1 MYEKLFSEG
10 KIGKVTT
17 RNRLV
22 MSPMGIGLANL
33 DGTPSDEMIAFY
45 EARAIGGAGL
55 IIPEICRVNDVHGA
69 GLLRQI
75 SLTSDRNIAPMARLV
90 DAIHAQ
96 NSKIFIQL
104 HHPGREGVSALIGGQ
119 SVVSASAIPCK
130 VSKQDTRALETEEV
144 KELVGQFIA
153 AGLRAKKAG
162 ADGVE
167 LHCAHGYLLQ
177 QFLSPYT
184 NKRTDEY
191 GGSFENRAR
200 IVTEIIAGIRK
211 ECGPDFPI
219 GVRLSVEEFLDK
231 TGVTEDYIHIA
242 DGVKLAMYFEQAGID
257 FIDVSVGLYET
268 GSTCVEP
275 ISFPQGWRYELIKA
289 VKDHVKI
296 PVIGVSVIR
305 EPAVAEKFLDDG
317 VEDFVSMGR
326 SWLADE
332 SWGKKVQEGRED
344 ELCKC
349 ISCMRCFESLEQWA
363 GAGIPPEC
371 AINPRMARE
380 KKLGRPERDILG
392 HRAVV
397 IGGGPG
403 GCEAALVL
411 AQRGCTVTLIDDKA
425 ELGGTVLYAKMPPL
439 KERMQWVPDYYRV
452 MLEKYGVEVK
462 LSTTATADMVE
473 AMKPDAVIVAVGG
486 LPIIPEN
493 IPGIKG
499 GNVYTI
505 EDVFSGRADLAGK
518 KTVLVG
524 AGMTGLETAE
534 YLADKGCKVTIVD
547 MLKRAAP
554 KANPTNVAD
563 VCGRLNKYGV
573 EYLFLNALKEV
584 TPEGVVVESVGEDK
598 AQRTIPADAVVL
610 SLGNRPNTAL
620 ADELKAKGID
630 VKVIGNAKKDGMIA
644 PATGGA
650 YRTANRLFTHK
661 AKEPS
666 FLLGMSDLGKFCRRS
681 VMAGQQ
687 GVYMAYLTDPISVA
701 KVLPAPLKPYMMP
714 IVTVSVCRV
723 ANPTFADAYYETI
736 LGVYCTYNGMP
747 GLYPVS
753 ILLGGTGAEMATQ
766 CGRDIGSM
774 PKKLGSQIF
783 IKKDGD
789 DVRATVAR
797 RGVQLLDANLKIGQ
811 TNSLLNDMVFQFP
824 EAGTKGY
831 GSGYYVHYDMLPDEE
846 GSLQFLNGALLS
858 NEIEYDYK
866 AWDPAYVELE
876 LHSSADDP
884 WGSLPI
890 VSVIG
895 GAWCE
900 NDLTVNK
907 LQLLEKVEGQNLL
920 PQTLTARYDRTM
932 FMEQGTL

>member
-1 MYEKLFSEG
+1 MYEQLFSEG
-10 KIGKVTT
+10 HIGKVSI

-22 MSPMGIGLANL
+22 MSPMGIGLADL
-33 DGTPSDEMIAFY
+33 DGSPSEEMIAFY
-45 EARAIGGAGL
+45 AARAIGGAGL
-55 IIPEICRVNDVHGA
+55 IIPEICRVNDIHGA
-69 GLLRQI
+69 GLLRQLA
-75 SLTSDRNIAPMARLV
+75 LTSDRNIAPMAKLC

-96 NSKIFIQL
+96 NSKLFIQL
-104 HHPGREGVSALIGGQ
+104 HHPGREGISALIGGQ

-130 VSKQDTRALETEEV
+130 VSKQDTRELETSEV

-200 IVTEIIAGIRK
+200 MVSEIIAGLRK
-211 ECGPDFPI
+211 ECGEDYPI
-219 GVRLSVEEFLDK
+219 GIRLSVEEFLDK
-231 TGVTEDYIHIA
+231 TGVKDEYIHIQ
-242 DGVKLAMYFEQAGID
+242 DGVKLAMYFEQQGID
-257 FIDVSVGLYET
+257 FIDVSCGLYET

-305 EPAVAEKFLDDG
+305 EPAVAQKFLDDG
-317 VEDFVSMGR
+317 VVDFVSMGR
-326 SWLADE
+326 TWLADE
-332 SWGKKVQEGRED
+332 SWGKKVMEGREE
-344 ELCKC
+344 ELNKC
-349 ISCMRCFESLEQWA
+349 ISCLRCFESLEAWA

-380 KKLGRPERDILG
+380 LKFGIPERDPER
-392 HRAVV
+392 HKAVV

-403 GCEAALVL
+403 GCEAAKVL
-411 AQRGCTVTLIDDKA
+411 AERGCAVTLIDDKA

-439 KERMQWVPDYYRV
+439 KERMQWLPDYYGAV
-452 MLEKYGVEVK
+452 LKKLGVEIK
-462 LSTTATADMVE
+462 LSTTATADMV
-473 AMKPDAVIVAVGG
+473 ADMKPDAVIVAVGG
-486 LPIIPEN
+486 TPIIPDL
-493 IPGIKG
+493 PGVKG
-499 GNVYTI
+499 DNVFTV
-505 EDVFSGRADLAGK
+505 EDVFSGKAELSGK
-518 KTVLVG
+518 KVVLIG

-534 YLADKGCKVTIVD
+534 YLADKGAKLTIVD

-554 KANPTNVAD
+554 RANATNVAD
-563 VCGRLNKYGV
+563 VCGRLNKHGV
-573 EYLFLNALKEV
+573 EYLFLHALKEIK
-584 TPEGVVVESVGEDK
+584 PDAVVVESVGEDK
-598 AQRTIPADAVVL
+598 AQKTIAADAVVL
-610 SLGNRPNTAL
+610 SLGNRPNSAL
-620 ADELKAKGID
+620 ADELKTKGIE
-630 VKVIGNAKKDGMIA
+630 VKVVGNAKKDGMIA

-650 YRTANRLFTHK
+650 YRAASRLFTEK
-661 AKEPS
+661 VKEPS
-666 FLLGMSDLGKFCRRS
+666 FLLGMSDLSKFCKRS

-714 IVTVSVCRV
+714 IVTLSVCRV

-736 LGVYCTYNGMP
+736 LGVFCTYNGMP
-747 GLYPVS
+747 GTYPVS

-783 IKKDGD
+783 IQKNGGS
-789 DVRATVAR
+789 VRASVTR
-797 RGVQLLDANLKIGQ
+797 RGVQLVDAKLKLGRP
-811 TNSLLNDMVFQFP
+811 NSQLTDMVFQFP
-824 EAGTKGY
+824 QAGSKGY
-831 GSGYYVHYDMLPDEE
+831 GDGYYLHYDMMPDEN
-846 GSLQFLNGALLS
+846 GSLQFLNGALLG

-866 AWDPAYVELE
+866 AWEPAYVELSVN
-876 LHSSADDP
+876 SSVDDP
-884 WGSLPI
+884 WGCLPI

-907 LQLLEKVEGQNLL
+907 LKLLERVEGQNLL

-932 FMEQGTL
+932 FMEDGTI